1 MELRFLMLIWVIIL
15 MKILLARENNIK
27 QNENKNKML
36 NRLSFL
42 SENDD
47 PQKYKGYMIEKVNIG
62 QVMNQYQIVTD
73 ADHVYVEKGNSQGK
87 INKSDLISKLL
98 AASELD
104 KIKIISK
111 SVVVNQKL
119 SLGLKNGLYFLI
131 GSGNFGFCDLV
142 SVYKKEI
149 TVIANE
155 GYGTLIIGTDNIIAG
170 QHCIYINETDNKIEF
185 KQYSDVMNV
194 TFGGIIA

>member
-1 MELRFLMLIWVIIL
+1 MVEGHTLEKEVEQHLLLIIQIGGKYNLPIIEQF
-15 MKILLARENNIK
+15 IHSTF
-27 QNENKNKML
+27 
-36 NRLSFL
+36 SFV
-42 SENDD
+42 SSD
-47 PQKYKGYMIEKVNIG
+47 PQKYKDMIEKVNIS

>member
-1 MELRFLMLIWVIIL
+1 
-15 MKILLARENNIK
+15 
-27 QNENKNKML
+27 ML

-87 INKSDLISKLL
+87 IGKSDLISKLL

-111 SVVVNQKL
+111 SVSINQKL
-119 SLGLKNGLYFLI
+119 SLDLKNGLYFLI

-149 TVIANE
+149 TVIANK
-155 GYGTLIIGTDNIIAG
+155 GYGTLKIGTDNIVAG

-185 KQYSDVMNV
+185 KQCSDVMNV

>member
-1 MELRFLMLIWVIIL
+1 
-15 MKILLARENNIK
+15 
-27 QNENKNKML
+27 
-36 NRLSFL
+36 
-42 SENDD
+42 
-47 PQKYKGYMIEKVNIG
+47 MIEKVNIG

-119 SLGLKNGLYFLI
+119 SEKR
-131 GSGNFGFCDLV
+131 
-142 SVYKKEI
+142 
-149 TVIANE
+149 
-155 GYGTLIIGTDNIIAG
+155 IIFSDRFWKLWLLLFSI
-170 QHCIYINETDNKIEF
+170 CIQKRNYR
-185 KQYSDVMNV
+185 YSK
-194 TFGGIIA
+194 